1 MKKTLLSAAIGLAT
15 QTAFAAEALDILHIE
30 ATNEIGLT
38 NSASRINEA
47 DSSAIIDA
55 EDIEARQA
63 NNFSEIM
70 QHVPSVMVEQQSG
83 QQGSIIYV
91 RGMRGDQVSVRVD
104 GAPKNFTQTRH
115 GGTDALYL
123 DTNMYKTVSVIP
135 GVSSNT
141 YGSGSLGGVVLIET
155 KDPEDIIK
163 EDKSWGAAL
172 RYGHETNGQANTLSA
187 DLAKRF
193 SDTFSANATITGKQF
208 DPYKDGQGVS
218 SEEGHTG
225 TDDLGLLLKGVITP
239 SSEHRI
245 ELSTLTNTKEYTAPG
260 GGSSTSVYDTE
271 ILDRTYAAEYNFTPT
286 DIPWINLD
294 ARISQATTERDRKT
308 YQSDEDW
315 TTWGVT
321 TNFLEFNNT
330 SEFEQSERIFHVIKV
345 GADYTHDDITS
356 AYTSSTTGDLL
367 KRKRTT
373 KGAYLS
379 ESMHFDDALILGA
392 SLRYD
397 EYEAEQ
403 NGKNLEGKS
412 STSPKINA
420 LWTPFESSQAHGLGF
435 TAVVGQGYRAPSVF
449 ESFGRNDG
457 QESCSTRRGV
467 TSCSVTLANESLKGE
482 SSDSYEAG
490 IVFNRTGA
498 FKDSDSLNIKL
509 NYVHNDIKNLIASD
523 EIGSYTNS
531 SGDTVTRNQYTNLDN
546 AVIFGWEASIDY
558 ANDIWFTA
566 LTWQSLDGWEIGSDG
581 TRSELIYFSPSTFNT
596 RNGVFFNEGKGQ
608 LGFETVHRSG
618 RENSN
623 LAESWRRHAYTYYN
637 LFGSYQVN
645 DQLSVQARVD
655 NVTDELYTI
664 GSKSEEN
671 GVDTTNYAAGRNM
684 KVSLNFTF

>member
-1 MKKTLLSAAIGLAT
+1 MKRTLLSVAIGLAT
-15 QTAFAAEALDILHIE
+15 QTAFAAEALDTLHIE
-30 ATNEIGLT
+30 ASNEIGLT
-38 NSASRINEA
+38 NSAARINEA
-47 DSSAIIDA
+47 DSSATIDA

-115 GGTDALYL
+115 GGADALYF

-239 SSEHRI
+239 SSEHRV

-260 GGSSTSVYDTE
+260 SGSSTSVYDTE
-271 ILDRTYAAEYNFTPT
+271 VLDRTYAAEYSFTPANN
-286 DIPWINLD
+286 PWINLD
-294 ARISQATTERDRKT
+294 ARVSQATTERDRKT

-321 TNFLEFNNT
+321 TNFFELNNT
-330 SEFEQSERIFHVIKV
+330 SEFEQGERIFHVVKI

-379 ESMHFDDALILGA
+379 AFSFPAIQTVSELYLIAVIAFLFPHRIFKLVIEFVVLFVMFTLNENTPHQDAKFKQQPHRQRQQT
-392 SLRYD
+392 LRDHIRRCQQHTQYKTANQYISTLLRQAFSSRRTGPD
-397 EYEAEQ
+397 QQQGGDRDLKYNAKSKEQLEYKVEVAADVRHYSDVFRAHAGEEAEDQ
-403 NGKNLEGKS
+403 REHHKVRKCD
-412 STSPKINA
+412 TSI
-420 LWTPFESSQAHGLGF
+420 E
-435 TAVVGQGYRAPSVF
+435 
-449 ESFGRNDG
+449 
-457 QESCSTRRGV
+457 QE
-467 TSCSVTLANESLKGE
+467 
-482 SSDSYEAG
+482 
-490 IVFNRTGA
+490 
-498 FKDSDSLNIKL
+498 
-509 NYVHNDIKNLIASD
+509 
-523 EIGSYTNS
+523 
-531 SGDTVTRNQYTNLDN
+531 
-546 AVIFGWEASIDY
+546 
-558 ANDIWFTA
+558 
-566 LTWQSLDGWEIGSDG
+566 
-581 TRSELIYFSPSTFNT
+581 NT
-596 RNGVFFNEGKGQ
+596 
-608 LGFETVHRSG
+608 
-618 RENSN
+618 
-623 LAESWRRHAYTYYN
+623 
-637 LFGSYQVN
+637 
-645 DQLSVQARVD
+645 
-655 NVTDELYTI
+655 
-664 GSKSEEN
+664 
-671 GVDTTNYAAGRNM
+671 
-684 KVSLNFTF
+684 